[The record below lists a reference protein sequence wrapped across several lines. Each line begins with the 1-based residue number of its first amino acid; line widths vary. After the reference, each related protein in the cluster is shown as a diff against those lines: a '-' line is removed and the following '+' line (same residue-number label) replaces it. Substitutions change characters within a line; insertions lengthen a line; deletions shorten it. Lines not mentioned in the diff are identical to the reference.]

1 MKDKKIKVERASISL
16 PESLLEKFD
25 QLIEEKGYANR
36 SEALRDLIR
45 DLLIEEEWNEDAE
58 VAATVTL
65 VYDHHT
71 TGVLDK
77 LTDIEHENL
86 ENIISTM
93 HIHIDKENCLEVICL
108 RGKASVVKSI
118 GDKIISVKG
127 VKYGKIVKATTGK
140 NID

>member
-1 MKDKKIKVERASISL
+1 MKVKRTEIDRISISL
-16 PESLLEKFD
+16 PKTLLEKFD
-25 QLIEEKGYANR
+25 QLIEKKGYENR

-45 DLLIEEEWNEDAE
+45 DLFVEEEWNENTE

-93 HIHIDKENCLEVICL
+93 HIHIDKENCLEVIAL
-108 RGKASVVKSI
+108 RGKASVVKSVAE
-118 GDKIISVKG
+118 KIMSIKG